1 MNAVNAHAVE
11 SRHGRSRNRTMVTVA
26 TRACWSRSN
35 HSQATSAA
43 TAGSAQN
50 ASARFHPPVRSDN
63 GKVNA
68 APRAAPPIMAA
79 VHREVAKP
87 IEFDSRS
94 RTIPGTKPPRIAM
107 DKPASMADSSNV
119 TATAPANRSVKP
131 AAIATRARLT
141 ALLLPI
147 RPASR
152 GTPSAKTPMPK
163 TGTVVSAPM
172 KASLQP
178 VSS

>member
-11 SRHGRSRNRTMVTVA
+11 LRHVRSPNRTMATVA
-26 TRACWSRSN
+26 TRAGWSRSN
-35 HSQATSAA
+35 LSQAASAA

-50 ASARFHPPVRSDN
+50 AKARFHPPMRSDR
-63 GKVNA
+63 GRVNA

-79 VHREVAKP
+79 VHKEVAKP
-87 IEFDSRS
+87 IEWDSRS

-107 DKPASMADSSNV
+107 DNPASMADSSKV
-119 TATAPANRSVKP
+119 MATAPANRSVKP
-131 AAIATRARLT
+131 AAITARARLT
-141 ALLLPI
+141 ARLCPI

-152 GTPSAKTPMPK
+152 GTPSAKTPIPK